1 MTPGGAWLPSWK
13 PHPATHA
20 SPVWTVVLR
29 HLLSALGFPPAD
41 KWISIP
47 ERFCLLC
54 LSNATMWHDECKPPM
69 GKEGLSRPGQ
79 RCICVFL
86 MCSRCFFFPL
96 RWYIHWH
103 PNSSQFCVLFCPV
116 FWNTPHDAKSP
127 HPFHIPQE
135 IFFMVLEAGKCVVSM
150 LNNINNDNRCI
161 FCLRNVQFVIILSI
175 LKWKMIKIS

>member
-86 MCSRCFFFPL
+86 MCSRCFFSHCDGIFIGIP
-96 RWYIHWH
+96 IH
-103 PNSSQFCVLFCPV
+103 PNSVFCFVPYFGTHLMTRKAPTHFISPRKYFLWCWRRESALYQCWTTSTTITGAFFVSEMCSLLLF
-116 FWNTPHDAKSP
+116 F
-127 HPFHIPQE
+127 PFSS
-135 IFFMVLEAGKCVVSM
+135 GK
-150 LNNINNDNRCI
+150 
-161 FCLRNVQFVIILSI
+161 
-175 LKWKMIKIS
+175 W